1 MLPLRT
7 CLALALAVGLCTLP
21 ACKKKKSSGDSNDS
35 GPPAGY
41 SGSKD
46 GPPGGPQLGVPGL
59 GPMTYSRAA
68 AQSSFN
74 NMKRLGLAFHNYH
87 DANNA
92 LPHAI
97 ADASGKPGLS
107 WRVAILP
114 YIEQQNLYRQ
124 FKLTEPWDSEHN
136 KKLISQMP
144 STYAPGF
151 PTDGKTYYRSF
162 TGKGTVMPPP
172 AQPVQAGQA
181 FRGEKLLHITDG
193 TANTLMIVEA
203 SEPVIWTKPEELPFT
218 PGKPPKLGGAVFV
231 EGFHAVFCS
240 GAVYFLRS
248 SKMDARNLS
257 NLIETG
263 DGQIVNID

>member
-1 MLPLRT
+1 
-7 CLALALAVGLCTLP
+7 
-21 ACKKKKSSGDSNDS
+21 
-35 GPPAGY
+35 
-41 SGSKD
+41 
-46 GPPGGPQLGVPGL
+46 
-59 GPMTYSRAA
+59 MTYSRAA

-87 DANNA
+87 DANKA

-114 YIEQQNLYRQ
+114 YVEQQNLYRQ

-144 STYAPGF
+144 SIYAPGL
-151 PTDGKTYYRSF
+151 PTDGRTYYRSF

-172 AQPVQAGQA
+172 AQPVQAGQV

-193 TANTLMIVEA
+193 TANTIMIAEA
-203 SEPVIWTKPEELPFT
+203 S
-218 PGKPPKLGGAVFV
+218 
-231 EGFHAVFCS
+231 
-240 GAVYFLRS
+240 
-248 SKMDARNLS
+248 
-257 NLIETG
+257 
-263 DGQIVNID
+263 